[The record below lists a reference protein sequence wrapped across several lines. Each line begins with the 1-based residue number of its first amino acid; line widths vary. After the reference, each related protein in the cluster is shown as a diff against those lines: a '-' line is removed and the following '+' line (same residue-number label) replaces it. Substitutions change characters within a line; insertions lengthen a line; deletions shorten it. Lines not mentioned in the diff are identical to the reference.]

1 MTLFSPLTT
10 RFALLGRGHSWQHIP
25 PTYQSAVEAQDLTVE
40 QLVELTQMEE
50 DDEEKAAAVGESGD
64 DRQEMVERD
73 EEARMVTHVLDEE
86 IVEVVDEI
94 QTVVVV
100 ACLPAAVVAEQRP
113 WLLSTPELADP
124 SL

>member
-1 MTLFSPLTT
+1 
-10 RFALLGRGHSWQHIP
+10 
-25 PTYQSAVEAQDLTVE
+25 
-40 QLVELTQMEE
+40 
-50 DDEEKAAAVGESGD
+50 
-64 DRQEMVERD
+64 MVN
-73 EEARMVTHVLDEE
+73 HVLDEE

-124 SL
+124 SLPLKQGYKNDEKGEKDRANKKERREGEMGRDYHPTKREEDEAELY

>member
-1 MTLFSPLTT
+1 M
-10 RFALLGRGHSWQHIP
+10 
-25 PTYQSAVEAQDLTVE
+25 
-40 QLVELTQMEE
+40 
-50 DDEEKAAAVGESGD
+50 GESGD

-73 EEARMVTHVLDEE
+73 EEAGMVNHVLDEE